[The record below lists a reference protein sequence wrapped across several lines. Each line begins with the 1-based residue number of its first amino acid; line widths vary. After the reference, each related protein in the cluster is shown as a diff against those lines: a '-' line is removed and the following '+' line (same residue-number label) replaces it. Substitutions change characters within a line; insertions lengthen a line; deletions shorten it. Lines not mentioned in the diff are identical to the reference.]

1 MKGKRKICVVTAGR
15 ADYIRFKTAMEAIAD
30 HPDLELQLVV
40 MGTHLLDRFGSTVQM
55 IEKDGFPISAR
66 IFIMLEGDDPQIMTK
81 SMGLGLIELSTAF
94 SNLKPDVVVSLTD
107 RFEAL
112 VTAVA
117 SATMNIPL
125 AHLQGGEV
133 TGTIDESFRH
143 ACTKLAN
150 WHFAASQDAAERI
163 VKLGEPEHTVFMTGC
178 PSIDLMQQ
186 IDILPREEMMSAV
199 NGLTLEDFSIGAE
212 EPFLLAL
219 QHPVT
224 SEYSRSESIIEQT
237 LLALDASGL
246 KTIMLW
252 PNVDT
257 GGNRMVH
264 RIRHYLM
271 DHPGSNIHMYK
282 HFPYELFVNLMYH
295 CACMVGNSSASI
307 RETPL
312 LGTPVVDVGTREAG
326 RERGS
331 NTISVDYD
339 AGQILD
345 AIQTQLNAGRYPSES
360 LFGSGDAGQL
370 IAGHLARLDL
380 EYLQKRIT
388 Y

>member
-1 MKGKRKICVVTAGR
+1 MKDKRKICVVTAGR
-15 ADYIRFKTAMEAIAD
+15 ADYIRFKTAMQAVED
-30 HPDLELQLVV
+30 HSDLELQLVV

-55 IEKDGFPISAR
+55 IEKDGFPIAAR

-94 SNLKPDVVVSLTD
+94 SNLKPDIVVSLTD

-150 WHFAASQDAAERI
+150 WHFAASEDAADRI
-163 VKLGEPEHTVFMTGC
+163 IKLGEPEHTVFMTGC
-178 PSIDLMQQ
+178 PSIDLMKE
-186 IDILPREEMMSAV
+186 INILPRDQVMESV
-199 NGLTLEDFSIGAE
+199 RKLTIEDFSIESG

-224 SEYSRSESIIEQT
+224 SEYDRSELVMEET
-237 LLALDASGL
+237 LLALDGSGM

-264 RIRHYLM
+264 RIRHHLM
-271 DHPGSNIHMYK
+271 DHPDSNIHMYK
-282 HFPYELFVNLMYH
+282 HFPYELFVNLMHH

-312 LGTPVVDVGTREAG
+312 LGTPVVDIGTREAG

-331 NTISVDYD
+331 NTISVDYRAD
-339 AGQILD
+339 DILA
-345 AIQTQLNAGRYPSES
+345 AIRKQVSHGRYAVES
-360 LFGSGDAGQL
+360 LFGDGNAGAM
-370 IAGHLARLDL
+370 IAGHLAELDL
-380 EYLQKRIT
+380 GYVQKRIT